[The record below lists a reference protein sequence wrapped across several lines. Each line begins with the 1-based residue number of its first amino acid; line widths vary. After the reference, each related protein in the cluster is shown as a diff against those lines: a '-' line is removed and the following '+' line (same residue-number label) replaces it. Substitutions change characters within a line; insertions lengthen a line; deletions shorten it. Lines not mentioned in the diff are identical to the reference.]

1 MIWLPRVETGK
12 TGKKSLSTYDIT
24 SQLSITVNRLY
35 IVKVG
40 LELYIYIYVYVFID
54 SLDFSTE
61 FQLKI
66 FLYKNLEGEL

>member
-40 LELYIYIYVYVFID
+40 LELYIYIYMYMS
-54 SLDFSTE
+54 SLIHWIFPRNFS
-61 FQLKI
+61 
-66 FLYKNLEGEL
+66 